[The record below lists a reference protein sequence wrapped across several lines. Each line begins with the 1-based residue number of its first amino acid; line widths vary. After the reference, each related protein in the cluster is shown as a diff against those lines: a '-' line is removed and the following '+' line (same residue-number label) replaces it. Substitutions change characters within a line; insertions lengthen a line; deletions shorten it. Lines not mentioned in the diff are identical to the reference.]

1 MTDLSK
7 YVLREHLGPFFFA
20 LALILFIL
28 LTDVVLQMMDQVL
41 SKGLHWTVAAR
52 LLLYNLAWIVALA
65 VPMAVLVAVIMAFG
79 RLAADCEIMAA
90 KACGIGFFRILRPA
104 LITAIFLDVLMI
116 LFNDLVLPD
125 FNHRARNIYSNL
137 RRQKAALVLKEKEGV
152 FIHDLGKG
160 QYSLL
165 VQEVDEQR
173 NRLLDITIYDASQP
187 GPPLTLHAPAG
198 SLRVFNNGEYIQIT
212 LLDGEFHRVDASHPE
227 RFTRGA
233 FARQV
238 IHIKDPRRALSDY
251 RSSWRSDREMNVA
264 AMRAKVRGHHEK
276 RQRLE
281 ALMDS
286 SVSHFINRL
295 NAVGVDEHQEQPKIY
310 RRQTASPTADFD
322 SLLTIEVE
330 ALKKKLANQQH
341 QVERHIEDIDRYS
354 VEIHKKFSIPSA
366 CIVFVLLGA
375 PLGARVRRS
384 GAAVSVAVSLGF
396 FWIYWMFLIGGEE
409 LADRGFILPAV
420 AMWAPNLTFGLLGGY
435 LTWITA
441 MDRPLLGRRRRNE
454 VRS

>member
-1 MTDLSK
+1 MPALTNLSK
-7 YVLREHLGPFFFA
+7 YVLKEHLGPFFFA
-20 LALILFIL
+20 IALIIFIL

-41 SKGLHWTVAAR
+41 SKGLQGGEAAR

-79 RLAADCEIMAA
+79 RLAADYEIMAA

-104 LITAIFLDVLMI
+104 LLAAVVLAALMI

-125 FNHRARNIYSNL
+125 SNHQARNIYSNL

-152 FIHDLGKG
+152 FIHDLGKS

-165 VQEVDEQR
+165 VREVDEAR
-173 NRLLDITIYDASQP
+173 NLLRNITIYDASQP

-198 SLRVFNNGEYIQIT
+198 SLRVFENGKYIQIT
-212 LLDGEFHRVDASHPE
+212 LTDGEFHRVDAGQPQ

-233 FARQV
+233 FARQI
-238 IHIKDPRRALSDY
+238 IHVKDPRRALSDY
-251 RSSWRSDREMNVA
+251 RSSWRSDREMNIA
-264 AMRAKVRGHHEK
+264 TMRQKVQQHREK

-286 SVSHFINRL
+286 SVSRFIERL
-295 NAVGVDEHQEQPKIY
+295 DATDEAMQQPQTYARPAPAANA
-310 RRQTASPTADFD
+310 D
-322 SLLTIEVE
+322 SLLNTEVE
-330 ALKKKLANQQH
+330 ALKKRLVTQH
-341 QVERHIEDIDRYS
+341 RQIERHGEDIDRYS

-366 CIVFVLLGA
+366 CVVFVLLGA

-384 GAAVSVAVSLGF
+384 GAAVSVAVSLVF
-396 FWIYWMFLIGGEE
+396 FWVYWMFLIGGEE
-409 LADRGFILPAV
+409 LADRGFIAPAA
-420 AMWAPNLTFGLLGGY
+420 AMWAPNLTFGLLGAY
-435 LTWITA
+435 LTRATA
-441 MDRPLLGRRRRNE
+441 LDRPLLKRRRRE
-454 VRS
+454 IMS